1 MAFYSRKLAIESA
14 LAAIRPK
21 IFRTPVFQ
29 VSDMLLRSSTLGGLL
44 DDYESKAVGSKQH
57 SPIEL
62 FVKCENM
69 QKSGSFK
76 FRGALHALTQL
87 PDQQLQKGIIS
98 YSTGH

>member
-1 MAFYSRKLAIESA
+1 MAFITRKLAIESA
-14 LAAIRPK
+14 LATIRPK

-29 VSDMLLRSSTLGGLL
+29 VSDMLPRRSPLSGFL
-44 DDYESKAVGSKQH
+44 DGYESKAARSTEH
-57 SPIEL
+57 NPIEL

-76 FRGALHALTQL
+76 FRGALYALTQL
-87 PDQQLQKGIIS
+87 PDQQLRKGIVS